1 MLPKVILDLIDDY
14 VAAMDEGSDLPSLRA
29 VRKLIK
35 RSNLFVMN
43 TLTFVLQMPRA
54 LILRNR
60 YWIELDRNFMFYF
73 QLSPMQ
79 RIRLLHL
86 LKNSVATD
94 VHCAN
99 LIWLFIVRDPPLRLK
114 PEYFRLFRRSFLCTM
129 IGHLETQWD
138 L

>member
-1 MLPKVILDLIDDY
+1 MFPEVILDLIDSY

-29 VRKLIK
+29 VQKLIK
-35 RSNLFVMN
+35 RTDLFVMN
-43 TLTFVLQMPRA
+43 TLTFVLQLPRA
-54 LILRNR
+54 EILRNR
-60 YWIELDRNFMFYF
+60 YWLELDHNFMFYF
-73 QLSPMQ
+73 QLTPMQ

-99 LIWLFIVRDPPLRLK
+99 LIWLFIIRQPPLRLN

-129 IGHLETQWD
+129 IGHLESQ
-138 L
+138 

>member
-99 LIWLFIVRDPPLRLK
+99 LIWLFIVRDPPLRLH
-114 PEYFRLFRRSFLCTM
+114 PEYFRLFRRCFLCTM